1 MYVRFSSTDFHTTD
15 VILFCNYYLWN
26 PMKPLNQLM
35 LHSSNNKVDV
45 INCTLLF
52 YFSIKLDILDES

>member
-1 MYVRFSSTDFHTTD
+1 MDFHTTD
-15 VILFCNYYLWN
+15 VIFFWNYYLWN

-45 INCTLLF
+45 RNCTLLF